1 MAVVYGFSNPIPPSF
16 SLCAVCMCMFMYVC
30 RCAIVGMCVLQQACG
45 TQRTAWGLIDQR
57 ITKELFLP
65 SHYGFERLDSGCQ
78 ALVASVFAY

>member
-45 TQRTAWGLIDQR
+45 TQRTAWGLILGLRPFWRQGLLLL
-57 ITKELFLP
+57 TLYMP
-65 SHYGFERLDSGCQ
+65 G
-78 ALVASVFAY
+78 